1 MPVNNMIAPVEFV
14 SSLVAVMTFVNV
26 LHILCNE
33 VPIRHVFNC
42 EDSSNLCDLGS
53 DSDGLVDWRRV
64 TRLEMCNVGA
74 SQNGPPFLRLI

>member
-1 MPVNNMIAPVEFV
+1 MPVNNMVAPVEFF
-14 SSLVAVMTFVNV
+14 SSWVVMTFVNV

-53 DSDGLVDWRRV
+53 DSDGLVDRRRV

-74 SQNGPPFLRLI
+74 GQIGCTLYF